1 MRWLPCCLLI
11 LIAVTPKCAT
21 AQDSPPDN
29 IVQEYSGSGSTT
41 TALFKVQNHWEVRWN
56 ARQVV
61 SVAVMSSD
69 GAIVTGAAGVLRGS
83 LFVPL
88 GGQYYLKIN
97 DGTDAPATPAPSG
110 AAATTNAAPVTTS
123 DTNAPTAASPSAAS
137 ADSAVNWH
145 LQVLQVPDSVN
156 SDQSLTVYTPYFT
169 PPDSAI
175 TPAPLPP
182 APPVL
187 TAEQSQTLVAIKGD
201 SAQGNG
207 FLVTTPD
214 GTYVATHLHLLAANP
229 NIQITANGDTPLT
242 IVSIKA
248 ATDRDLALIAIK
260 ETIPTTLPFAPDTKF
275 DTGDQLIIPDV
286 GAHTDTLLG
295 KTGRIIGL
303 SQLHLDFDNRLRP
316 GGDGVPIIHV
326 KTGHV
331 LALVSPVKNVDLSN
345 FIAKNWTA
353 NPAPGSS
360 GVFPYYG
367 LRLDGTKDWQAL
379 DPARFLAETTL
390 LKKFHHDTRCLD
402 SYLNGHRRREFDD
415 AYTVGLPDYQYY
427 LNSPELRA
435 AIDNYKHLA
444 DAADRDQRLD
454 ATRELLSD
462 LDTIAATDLDKL
474 QNNSAFYAYDKA
486 RAREEITYRL
496 ALKKELDDLGSN
508 LIRLDDIA
516 TSH

>member
-11 LIAVTPKCAT
+11 LIAVTATCAT
-21 AQDSPPDN
+21 AQEATPDN

-61 SVAVMSSD
+61 SVAVMSPD

-97 DGTDAPATPAPSG
+97 DGTDSPATPAPGTPS
-110 AAATTNAAPVTTS
+110 AQTNAAPPAAP
-123 DTNAPTAASPSAAS
+123 DTNTPVAATAA
-137 ADSAVNWH
+137 DSTVNWH
-145 LQVLQVPDSVN
+145 VQVLQVPDSVN
-156 SDQSLTVYTPYFT
+156 SDQALTVYTPYFT

-175 TPAPLPP
+175 TPAPQPP
-182 APPVL
+182 PPPVL
-187 TAEQSQTLVAIKGD
+187 TAEQAQTLVTIKGD
-201 SAQGNG
+201 NAQGNG
-207 FLVTTPD
+207 FLITTPD

-229 NIQITANGDTPLT
+229 NLQISANGDTPLT
-242 IVSIKA
+242 ILSIKA

-260 ETIPTTLPFAPDTKF
+260 ETLPNTLPYAPDTKF

-286 GAHTDTLLG
+286 GAHTDTLIG
-295 KTGRIIGL
+295 KPGRIIGL

-316 GGDGVPIIHV
+316 GDDGVPVIHV
-326 KTGHV
+326 KSGHV

-345 FIAKNWTA
+345 FIAQNWTA

-367 LRLDGTKDWQAL
+367 LRLDGTKDWQTI

-390 LKKFHHDTRCLD
+390 LKNFHHDTRCLD
-402 SYLNGHRRREFDD
+402 SYLNGHRRREFDN
-415 AYTVGLPDYQYY
+415 AYDIGLPDYQYY
-427 LNSPELRA
+427 LNSPQLRA
-435 AIDNYKHLA
+435 AINGYKHLA
-444 DAADRDQRLD
+444 DEADRDQRLD

-462 LDTIAATDLDKL
+462 LYTIAGTGLDTL
-474 QNNSAFYAYDKA
+474 QNNAAFYAYDKN

-496 ALKKELDDLGSN
+496 ALKKELDDLSSN
-508 LIRLDDIA
+508 LGRLDDIA